1 MVNQFPILTP
11 NRFAFYTVDT
21 GRQFGTQ
28 KARVGGFERE
38 SPHSGQPD
46 IDCGERKIL
55 LLQEEAVSEDDRPVE
70 SWAWLRAVS
79 ADKLVDCVTVRF
91 P

>member
-38 SPHSGQPD
+38 SPYSGQPD
-46 IDCGERKIL
+46 IDCGGRKIS
-55 LLQEEAVSEDDRPVE
+55 APGRGGIGGRP
-70 SWAWLRAVS
+70 SG
-79 ADKLVDCVTVRF
+79 
-91 P
+91 